1 MLISQE
7 LERVLKVS
15 GNPAYVLQRLKTL
28 ADDGYL
34 GAFSWEAGGRYNRR
48 AWATDLPTDAEI
60 AMHVFCCWGDA
71 LLSRQHPDD
80 QV

>member
-1 MLISQE
+1 MGG
-7 LERVLKVS
+7 K
-15 GNPAYVLQRLKTL
+15 PAYVLQRLKTL

-34 GAFSWEAGGRYNRR
+34 GAFSWEAGGRYNGQ
-48 AWATDLPTDAEI
+48 AWTTDLPTDAEI